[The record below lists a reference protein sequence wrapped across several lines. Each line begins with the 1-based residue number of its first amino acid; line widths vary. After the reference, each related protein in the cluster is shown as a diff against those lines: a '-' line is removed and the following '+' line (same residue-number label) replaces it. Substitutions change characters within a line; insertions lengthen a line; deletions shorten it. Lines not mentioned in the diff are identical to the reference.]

1 MSRDVEIPRL
11 FFISEHNVLCH
22 LNDVSSFDF
31 VDFRKLRD
39 EL

>member
-11 FFISEHNVLCH
+11 FFICEHNVLCYI
-22 LNDVSSFDF
+22 NNVSSFDF

>member
-1 MSRDVEIPRL
+1 MEIPRL
-11 FFISEHNVLCH
+11 FFISEHNALCC
-22 LNDVSSFDF
+22 LNNVSSFDF